1 MSQKK
6 RHLSQQQVRN
16 QTKNRT
22 KAMHNL
28 AAGGKGATPAL
39 STTRANKRNAKT
51 QELQERFDEYL
62 AANPDSRVKMGV
74 VISRYGKRAD
84 VMPLQVNPDTGKLE
98 FTDQVVTCY
107 MKAVLEDL
115 VVGDYC
121 YYHQID
127 DNDYF
132 IIEIKDRTNLLA
144 RHYFG
149 KMRNIVANLTTM
161 IITSSI
167 NPDLNTEII
176 DRYLIVAQNNGIR
189 PIILI
194 NKVDLIP
201 GYQQLMARFA
211 TEDYAADITAAT
223 AEANASRV
231 SAPAAIDTAE
241 TSTGDNLDSATPRA
255 TLANATPQL
264 DPQDPDYVAPATVEE
279 VQAIIDYYNS
289 LGYTTIPVSANHQSN
304 ISYIQQAIGS
314 EGLHIFVGQTGVGKS
329 SLINAIFGE
338 NLLAVGEIN
347 ANTRLGKHT
356 TTTSR
361 LLMVNPYSALIDSP
375 GIREFSIENYTQN
388 QIMSGY
394 IELHEPDYQCRFSDC
409 NHVNNLGCGITR
421 LLEDGKIAE
430 FRYENL
436 MKLLASAED
445 A

>member
-16 QTKNRT
+16 QSHNRT
-22 KAMHNL
+22 KAMHHL
-28 AAGGKGATPAL
+28 AAGGKGATPVL
-39 STTRANKRNAKT
+39 RSSRATKRNTQA

-62 AANPDSRVKMGV
+62 AANPDSPVKMGV

-84 VMPLQVNPDTGKLE
+84 VMPLRVNSQTGQLE
-98 FTDQVVTCY
+98 FTDQIVTCY

-127 DNDYF
+127 DNDFF
-132 IIEIKDRTNLLA
+132 IIEIKERTNLLA

-176 DRYLIVAQNNGIR
+176 DRYLIVAQNHGIR

-201 GYQQLMARFA
+201 GYAQLMARFA
-211 TEDYAADITAAT
+211 DEDMQGVSQAQASSTAPT
-223 AEANASRV
+223 DQLT
-231 SAPAAIDTAE
+231 PTL
-241 TSTGDNLDSATPRA
+241 TQATP
-255 TLANATPQL
+255 LL
-264 DPQDPDYVAPATVEE
+264 DPQDPNYVAPTTVAE

-289 LGYTTIPVSANHQSN
+289 LGYTTIPVSANYQAN
-304 ISYIQQAIGS
+304 IAYIQQAIGA

-361 LLMVNPYSALIDSP
+361 LLMVNPHSALIDSP
-375 GIREFSIENYTQN
+375 GIREFSIENYTQQ

-394 IELHEPDYQCRFSDC
+394 IELHNPDYQCRFSDC

-421 LLEDGKIAE
+421 LRADGKIAE
-430 FRYENL
+430 FRYANL
-436 MKLLASAED
+436 LKLLASAED